1 MSKRRLRRCKTLWGK
16 KTTQL
21 SHHRRI
27 LLDSHSQTET
37 RLPPHSCSH
46 TEIFPG
52 QTKKRQVF
60 SSPLPS
66 GSARSHPPTPGLQF
80 PLLHTQIGEPEL
92 HRWLVGLPERRRK
105 KADSQCQHFER
116 AKPRIEEQTRSD
128 LEKAKARDERLLF
141 RSSSTREEKGRN
153 QNYAGRTG
161 YSQLPRYLT
170 GWKRVT
176 QANNRNNNN
185 NNNYPLKS
193 RSEFET
199 SILRISSR

>member
-1 MSKRRLRRCKTLWGK
+1 MWGI

-37 RLPPHSCSH
+37 RIPPHSSSH
-46 TEIFPG
+46 TEIFAG

-60 SSPLPS
+60 SSPLTCR
-66 GSARSHPPTPGLQF
+66 SARSHPPPPGLQF

-105 KADSQCQHFER
+105 KADSQRQHFER

-141 RSSSTREEKGRN
+141 RSSTREEKGRN
-153 QNYAGRTG
+153 QNNAGRTG

-176 QANNRNNNN
+176 HANNNN

-199 SILRISSR
+199 SIFRIWSR

>member
-1 MSKRRLRRCKTLWGK
+1 
-16 KTTQL
+16 
-21 SHHRRI
+21 
-27 LLDSHSQTET
+27 
-37 RLPPHSCSH
+37 
-46 TEIFPG
+46 
-52 QTKKRQVF
+52 
-60 SSPLPS
+60 
-66 GSARSHPPTPGLQF
+66 
-80 PLLHTQIGEPEL
+80 
-92 HRWLVGLPERRRK
+92 LPERRRK